1 MYYLVVHLPLK
12 TSKSHNPYAVL
23 FSETSPLVLYHL
35 DRSLREKGREFFAC
49 LEEKYFTLS
58 TVAKGSTVIVPCG
71 EEPLY
76 SLRYHLV
83 ASKIKTPVPVPEHL
97 ITLNFS
103 EKYFE
108 RKEVDFAYR
117 TLLLYKQLLHH
128 LRKLKETGGFFA
140 VKVHENKYVVYLNR
154 NWEPYYYLTVTSGVA
169 YRGVKRVT
177 QGISLKNI
185 PVVSLKREKKKTL
198 IIQATTP
205 TKAAKKYLT
214 YLKNLGGVKQKIV
227 L

>member
-12 TSKSHNPYAVL
+12 SSKSHNPYAVL

-35 DRSLREKGREFFAC
+35 DRSLREKVREFFVR

-71 EEPLY
+71 EKPLY

-83 ASKIKTPVPVPEHL
+83 ASRIARLPKPVPEHL
-97 ITLNFS
+97 ILNFS

-128 LRKLKETGGFFA
+128 LRKLRETGFFA
-140 VKVHENKYVVYLNR
+140 VKVHENKYVVYLNK
-154 NWEPYYYLTVTSGVA
+154 NWEPCYYLTVTSGVA
-169 YRGVKRVT
+169 YRFRKRIA
-177 QGISLKNI
+177 QGISIKNL

-198 IIQATTP
+198 VIQAKTP

-214 YLKNLGGVKQKIV
+214 YLRNLSGVKQTIV